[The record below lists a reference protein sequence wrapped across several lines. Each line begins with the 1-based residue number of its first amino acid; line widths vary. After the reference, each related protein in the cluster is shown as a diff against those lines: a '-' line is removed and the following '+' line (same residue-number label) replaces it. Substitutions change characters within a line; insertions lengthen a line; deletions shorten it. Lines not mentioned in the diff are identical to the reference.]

1 MSRMNFYQK
10 VYAVVKQIPVGKVAT
25 YGQIAMLCGSPK
37 AARAV
42 GYALHVNPQPDVI
55 PCHRIV
61 NREGR
66 LAKSFAFGGID
77 RQKELLEKEGVIVD
91 VDTVDLKVYIW
102 NVQNLTLE

>member
-1 MSRMNFYQK
+1 MCKMNFYQK
-10 VYAVVKQIPVGKVAT
+10 VYAVVKQIPIGKVAT
-25 YGQIAMLCGSPK
+25 YGQVAALCGSPK

-42 GYALHVNPQPDVI
+42 GYALHVNPQPGII

-77 RQKELLEKEGVIVD
+77 RQKELLEKEGVLVD
-91 VDTVDLKVYIW
+91 VDTVDLKVYLWDSSNFI
-102 NVQNLTLE
+102 LE